1 MPAYDDPQ
9 LVRRAQGYEI
19 ARSVPM
25 GLLAP
30 MEATILLTIAIK
42 HFDASWWVKSLVAGA
57 GGIGLIVGPWVTNVA
72 RQWGKPV
79 MVPTAVVSAVCGA
92 SLIVAASGSVTAFV
106 VGAVVAM
113 AALNLAY
120 PLITTA
126 YSQVFPPH
134 ELGRRVGWGMS
145 TKVLVSA
152 VLGIAIGEFLTDRL
166 DLWWAV
172 VILGG
177 LMAMAMAAFELRMP
191 SEPIAHVEGVR
202 RTAMP
207 HFHLLAD
214 DRRLRLTIGS
224 WMVMGFGNL
233 MLLPLRVEYLAQPEY
248 GIDASPAKILV
259 LTAVVPAAVRL
270 LTMPLF
276 GSLFDRLDFFAGR
289 ILVNLLF
296 AFYIAAFFT
305 GTNDIGLAI
314 GAVMFGVAS
323 AGGDLMWTLWVV
335 KFAPPDR
342 TADYMGLHTF
352 FTGVRVFLA
361 PIVGFA
367 IIGEVPLVWIAVIS
381 ALLIL
386 VASAM
391 LVPDY
396 RAERRTVTA
405 PAR

>member
-1 MPAYDDPQ
+1 MPAYDDPSI
-9 LVRRAQGYEI
+9 VRRAQAFEI

-57 GGIGLIVGPWVTNVA
+57 GGIGLVIGPWITSVA
-72 RQWGKPV
+72 RRWGKPV
-79 MVPTAVVSAVCGA
+79 MVPTAVVSAVCGVA
-92 SLIVAASGSVTAFV
+92 LIAASSGTVAAFV
-106 VGAVVAM
+106 VGCVVAM
-113 AALNLAY
+113 TALNLAY
-120 PLITTA
+120 PLITTT
-126 YSQVFPPH
+126 YSQVFPPN

-172 VILGG
+172 VLVGG
-177 LMAMAMAAFELRMP
+177 LMALTMAALELRMP
-191 SEPIAHVEGVR
+191 SEPIAHVEGLR

-259 LTAVVPAAVRL
+259 LTAVVPAAIRL

-276 GSLFDRLDFFAGR
+276 GALFDRLDFFAGR

-305 GTNDIGLAI
+305 GTNDVGLAI
-314 GAVMFGVAS
+314 GAVLFGVAS

-335 KFAPPDR
+335 KFAPSDR

-361 PIVGFA
+361 PIAAFA
-367 IIGEVPLVWIAVIS
+367 IVGEVSLVWIAVIS
-381 ALLIL
+381 AALIL

-396 RAERRTVTA
+396 LTQRRAVTA
-405 PAR
+405 SAR